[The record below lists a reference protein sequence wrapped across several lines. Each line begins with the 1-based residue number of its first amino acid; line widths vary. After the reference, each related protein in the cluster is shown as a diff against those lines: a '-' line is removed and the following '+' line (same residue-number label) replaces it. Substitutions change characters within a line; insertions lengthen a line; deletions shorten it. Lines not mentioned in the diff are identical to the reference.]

1 MSLDPPYAAFDVDQV
16 LRSEAFRSA
25 RLAGRLRWLLLRRA
39 TSEGKVPLFG
49 RVNALRQKAL
59 RVSREVML
67 PKGATPCRWLPV
79 GPRNINGRIRCLAIH
94 PTDGNILYAGAAD
107 GGVWKTVDG
116 GQSWEPLTDDK
127 DSLSIGA
134 LAIDPSTP
142 DTIYAGTGEP
152 LYFQMLSRYT
162 WDYPGIGVLKSTDG
176 GNTWNPFG
184 AIQNQ
189 FIYRIAVDPHNPS
202 NLLCAGLATSGPGD
216 PITGPGGLCRWNA
229 ATSQWDV
236 VKLGVFTDVLFDPVN
251 PGIAYAGKY
260 DDGVWKSTDSGVTW
274 SQRSTGLPLPGL
286 KRVSITIAKQ
296 QPAVLHARVES
307 TGFVFRTTTSAEPSG
322 GGGNAWTPL
331 PDPVADLGPNLDSGG
346 HRLPLNQRY
355 WCSFVA
361 ADPMDAM
368 AEIVYVGG
376 IDLVRRERDSLA
388 QLVWMRVSRAYDPP
402 DARWATHSDLH
413 DIAFVPGDASR
424 FYVATDGGVFLGQYT
439 AGAPPV
445 QWRKVSTGLAVTQF
459 YDLATSVTTPSM
471 FGGGCQDNGTVVTT
485 GGQSWRHVY
494 GGDGSYLAFHSTD
507 PWTIWAVRFAGG
519 AIVQRSKDGGATFWD
534 AQGTG
539 PNRITGGGEFPV
551 VLLAMDPSNPATLF
565 AGTDQIWRTANGDAM
580 PAASVDWSP
589 QTAPIAVV
597 TEITIASSTVIYFGT
612 IDGRLYF
619 SKNGGTTFSEIT
631 PTVAGWPSNRWLSGI
646 TVRPGAPPTMF
657 VTFYGFNSAPNVS
670 DHVWMGVFDPTAG
683 PNGVW
688 TTAMASISSDLPNA
702 PVAAL
707 VVDPTTPTTLY
718 VATDVGV
725 LRSVNEGASWPYFDA
740 GLPNVSV
747 VDLAVDP
754 ARGLLRAATH
764 GRGMFQLSLA
774 PSCPPVDLYL
784 CDNLL
789 DTGEVFPSP
798 SGVSDPTRLGEHVY
812 HWQSADIKV
821 DAPPFQPVDALIDG
835 VEFDNPTH
843 RNIPFGPPLG
853 YPIETVAG
861 LTHRNPIRSVVNR
874 VYVQAHNRGPGDAAD
889 VEVRLLWADAGAA
902 LPPLPADFWT
912 GFATDSYTQTVWHL
926 IGNQPIPLLAAGVP
940 QVLRF
945 DWTPPAT
952 TSDHVC
958 LLALLH
964 CASDSLLPQ
973 TQLVVDLLTRSNK
986 RVTHKN
992 VHPVNLPVFIAG
1004 HHVAWPWL
1012 RFYNP
1017 FPTTRPF
1024 TFRLETGLEEDWTVA
1039 MVLPRV
1045 ELQEPVDESVYGFR
1059 RLTLEDTQRETWLAE
1074 ARASGALS
1082 TPLSRALSHFR
1093 DPLVL
1098 LAEAGR
1104 RFADLRG
1111 VRIHPD
1117 RPVPVVFVAT
1127 RRRATKATRL
1137 RLNVLQ
1143 LDGDQLVGGS
1153 TFLVGDDDDNG
1164 HS

>member
-1 MSLDPPYAAFDVDQV
+1 MSLEPPDAAFDVAPV

-39 TSEGKVPLFG
+39 TSEGTVPLFG
-49 RVNALRQKAL
+49 RVNALQQKAL
-59 RVSREVML
+59 RVSNEVVL
-67 PKGATPCRWLPV
+67 PKAATPCRWSPV

-94 PTDGNILYAGAAD
+94 PTNGDILYAGAAD
-107 GGVWKTVDG
+107 GGVWKTVDA
-116 GQSWEPLTDDK
+116 GQSWRPLTDDK

-134 LAIDPSTP
+134 LTIDPNAP
-142 DTIYAGTGEP
+142 DTVYAGTGEP
-152 LYFQMLSRYT
+152 LYFQALSGYA

-176 GNTWNPFG
+176 GNTWSSFG
-184 AIQNQ
+184 SIQNQ
-189 FIYRIAVDPHNPS
+189 FIYRLAVDPHNPS
-202 NLLCAGLATSGPGD
+202 NLLCAGFASNGVAD
-216 PITGPGGLCRWNA
+216 PIAGPGGLCRWNA

-251 PGIAYAGKY
+251 PGIAYAGRY

-274 SQRSTGLPLPGL
+274 SQRSTGLPIPGL
-286 KRVSITIAKQ
+286 KRVSITISKQ
-296 QPAVLHARVES
+296 QPTVLHARVES
-307 TGFVFRTTTSAEPSG
+307 TGFVFGTTTSAEPPSG
-322 GGGNAWTPL
+322 GGDAWAPL
-331 PDPVADLGPNLDSGG
+331 PDPVADLGPNVDSSG
-346 HRLPLNQRY
+346 HRIPVNQRY

-361 ADPMDAM
+361 ADPMDAT
-368 AEIVYVGG
+368 AEVVYAGG
-376 IDLVRRERDSLA
+376 IDLVRLDRDSMA
-388 QLVWMRVSRAYDPP
+388 QLVWTRVSRAYDPP
-402 DARWATHSDLH
+402 DASWVTHSDLH
-413 DIAFVPGDASR
+413 DMVFVPGDSSR

-459 YDLATSVTTPSM
+459 YDLGTSTTTPSM

-485 GGQSWRHVY
+485 SGQSWRHVF

-507 PWTIWAVRFAGG
+507 PWTIWAVRYAGG
-519 AIVQRSKDGGATFWD
+519 AIVQRSKDGGATFED
-534 AQGTG
+534 AQGAG
-539 PNRITGGGEFPV
+539 LNRISGGGASPV
-551 VLLAMDPSNPATLF
+551 VLLAMDLSNPATLF
-565 AGTDQIWRTANGDAM
+565 AGTDRIWQTVNGDVA
-580 PAASVDWSP
+580 AASVSWSP
-589 QTAPIAVV
+589 RTAPIAAV
-597 TEITIASSTVIYFGT
+597 TEITIASSSVIYFGT

-619 SKNGGTTFSEIT
+619 SKDGGTTFSEIT
-631 PTVAGWPSNRWLSGI
+631 PTVAGWPANRWLSGI
-646 TVRPGAPPTMF
+646 TIRPGTPPTIF
-657 VTFYGFNSAPNVS
+657 VTFYGFNSVVNVS
-670 DHVWMGVFDPTAG
+670 NHIWIGTFDPSSG
-683 PNGVW
+683 PNGAW
-688 TTAMASISSDLPNA
+688 TTAMASISSNLPNT

-707 VVDPTTPTTLY
+707 VVDPTVPTTLY

-725 LRSVNEGASWPYFDA
+725 FRSVDEGASWTSFDA

-764 GRGMFQLSLA
+764 GRSMFQRSLA
-774 PSCPPVDLYL
+774 ASCPAVDIYL

-789 DTGEVFPSP
+789 DSGEVFPSP
-798 SGVSDPTRLGEHVY
+798 SGVPDPTRLGEHAY

-821 DAPPFQPVDALIDG
+821 DAPPFQPVDALVDG

-843 RNIPFGPPLG
+843 RNIPFGPPSG

-861 LTHRNPIRSVVNR
+861 ITHRNPIRSVENR
-874 VYVQAHNRGPGDAAD
+874 VYVQAHNRGPDDAAD

-912 GFATDSYTQTVWHL
+912 GFASDSYTQTVWHL
-926 IGNQPIPLLAAGVP
+926 IGNQKIPVLTAGVP
-940 QVLRF
+940 RVLRF
-945 DWTPPAT
+945 EWTPPAT

-964 CASDSLLPQ
+964 CASDSLLPE

-992 VHPVNLPVFIAG
+992 VHPVNLPAFIAG

-1017 FPTTRPF
+1017 FPNTRPF
-1024 TFRLETGLEEDWTVA
+1024 TFRLETSLPEDWTVA

-1045 ELQEPVDESVYGFR
+1045 ELQESLDQSIYGFR

-1082 TPLSRALSHFR
+1082 APLVQALSHFR

-1098 LAEAGR
+1098 LAEGGR

-1117 RPVPVVFVAT
+1117 RPVPAVFVAT
-1127 RRRATKATRL
+1127 RGRAAKAARL
-1137 RLNVLQ
+1137 RLDVLQ
-1143 LDGDQLVGGS
+1143 LDGDQLLGGS
-1153 TFLVGDDDDNG
+1153 TFLVVGDDDHG
-1164 HS
+1164 HA

>member
-1 MSLDPPYAAFDVDQV
+1 MSLEPPDAAFNLDRV
-16 LRSEAFRSA
+16 LRSEVFRST

-39 TSEGKVPLFG
+39 TSEGTVPLFS
-49 RVNALRQKAL
+49 RINALRQKARRL
-59 RVSREVML
+59 SSKPML
-67 PKGATPCRWLPV
+67 PKAATPCRWLPV

-94 PTDGNILYAGAAD
+94 PTNGNILYAGAAD

-116 GQSWEPLTDDK
+116 GQSWKPLTDDK

-134 LAIDPSTP
+134 LAIDPTAP

-152 LYFQMLSRYT
+152 LYFSGLFRYA
-162 WDYPGIGVLKSTDG
+162 WAYPGIGVLKSTDG
-176 GNTWNPFG
+176 GSTWSSFG

-202 NLLCAGLATSGPGD
+202 TLLCAGFATNGPGD
-216 PITGPGGLCRWNA
+216 PIAGPGGLCRWNA
-229 ATSQWDV
+229 GTSQWDV
-236 VKLGVFTDVLFDPVN
+236 VKLGVWTDVLFDPVN
-251 PGIAYAGKY
+251 PGVAYAGKY

-274 SQRSTGLPLPGL
+274 SQRSTGLPLPGV

-307 TGFVFRTTTSAEPSG
+307 TGFVFRTTTSAETPG
-322 GGGNAWTPL
+322 GGGSAWTQL
-331 PDPVADLGPNLDSGG
+331 PDPGADLGSDLTPF
-346 HRLPLNQRY
+346 NQRY

-361 ADPMDAM
+361 ADPMDAT

-376 IDLVRRERDSLA
+376 IDLVRRERDSGA
-388 QLVWMRVSRAYDPP
+388 QLVWTRLSRAYDPP
-402 DARWATHSDLH
+402 DASWATHSDLH
-413 DIAFVPGDASR
+413 DIAFAPGNSSR

-439 AGAPPV
+439 GGAPPV
-445 QWRKVSTGLAVTQF
+445 RWHKVSTGLAVTQF
-459 YDLATSVTTPSM
+459 YDLATSTTTPSM
-471 FGGGCQDNGTVVTT
+471 FGGGSQDNGTVVTT
-485 GGQSWRHVY
+485 GGQTWRHVY

-519 AIVQRSKDGGATFWD
+519 AIVQRSKNGGAIFKD
-534 AQGTG
+534 AQGKL

-551 VLLAMDPSNPATLF
+551 VPLAIDPSNPAKLF
-565 AGTDQIWRTANGDAM
+565 AGTDRIWRTVNGDLGSVTD
-580 PAASVDWSP
+580 AADVTWSS
-589 QTAPIAVV
+589 QTAPIAVI

-612 IDGRLYF
+612 INGRLYV
-619 SKNGGTTFSEIT
+619 STNGGSSFSEIT
-631 PTVAGWPSNRWLSGI
+631 PTVAGWPANRWLSGI
-646 TVRPGAPPTMF
+646 TIRPGAPPTMF
-657 VTFYGFNSAPNVS
+657 VTFYGVNNNASNVS
-670 DHVWMGVFDPTAG
+670 NHVWMGVFDPAAG
-683 PNGVW
+683 PNGAW
-688 TTAMASISSDLPNA
+688 TTPMASISSDLPNV

-707 VVDPTTPTTLY
+707 VVDPMTPTTLY

-725 LRSVNEGASWPYFDA
+725 LRSVSQGASWEYFDA

-764 GRGMFQLSLA
+764 GRGMFQLRLA
-774 PSCPPVDLYL
+774 PSCPPVDIYL
-784 CDNLL
+784 RDNLL

-798 SGVSDPTRLGEHVY
+798 SGEPDPTSLSERAY

-821 DAPPFQPVDALIDG
+821 DAPPFQPVDALVDG

-843 RNIPFGPPLG
+843 RNIPFGSPSG

-861 LTHRNPIRSVVNR
+861 ITHRNPIRSVVNR
-874 VYVQAHNRGPGDAAD
+874 VYVQAHNRGPDDAVD
-889 VEVRLLWADAGAA
+889 VQVRLLWADAGAA

-912 GFATDSYTQTVWHL
+912 GFLTDSYTQTVWHL
-926 IGNQPIPLLAAGVP
+926 IGNQSIPTLAAGQP
-940 QVLRF
+940 TVLRF
-945 DWTPPAT
+945 DWAPPAT

-964 CASDSLLPQ
+964 CAADPLLPE

-992 VHPVNLPVFIAG
+992 VHPVNLPTPIAG
-1004 HHVAWPWL
+1004 HRVAWPWL
-1012 RFYNP
+1012 RFHNP
-1017 FPTTRPF
+1017 FPSTRPF
-1024 TFRLETGLEEDWTVA
+1024 TFRLETSLEGEWTVA
-1039 MVLPRV
+1039 MVLPKV
-1045 ELQEPVDESVYGFR
+1045 ELQEPIDESVYGFR
-1059 RLTLEDTQRETWLAE
+1059 RLTLEDTQREAWLAE

-1082 TPLSRALSHFR
+1082 TPLSQMLDHFR

-1098 LAEAGR
+1098 VAEAGR

-1111 VRIHPD
+1111 VRIHPG
-1117 RPVPVVFVAT
+1117 RPVPAVFVAT
-1127 RRRATKATRL
+1127 RRQATKATPL
-1137 RLNVLQ
+1137 RLDVLQ
-1143 LDGDQLVGGS
+1143 LDGDQLLGGS
-1153 TFLVGDDDDNG
+1153 TFLVAADNDR